1 MNNIIEFPRKTT
13 AEHLDTPCDD
23 LSDTTASSIDTH
35 DAPVTDA
42 HEPPPS
48 TLFIVAPQQRD
59 ASWLILGALIVVA
72 GLLGF
77 LIAAAEA

>member
-1 MNNIIEFPRKTT
+1 MSNVVKFPRKTH
-13 AEHLDTPCDD
+13 AEHQGIAHEC
-23 LSDTTASSIDTH
+23 LSGTTKSAIDTH
-35 DAPVTDA
+35 DASVTDA
-42 HEPPPS
+42 DDQPPS
-48 TLFIVAPQQRD
+48 TLFIVLPQQRD